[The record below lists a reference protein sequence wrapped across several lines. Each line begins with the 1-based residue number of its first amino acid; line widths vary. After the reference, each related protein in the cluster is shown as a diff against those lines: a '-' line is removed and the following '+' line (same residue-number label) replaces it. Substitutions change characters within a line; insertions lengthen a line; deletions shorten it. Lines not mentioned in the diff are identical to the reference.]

1 MLKVME
7 MDIPFYKDLKPT
19 SITYLR
25 MVNYR
30 KFKKVDFNLH
40 PALNVFLGNNGS
52 GKTSIL
58 DAISLL
64 ISSIFPLCEHQPK
77 IRSLGYELRNIRS
90 YMQCVRGKY
99 RPVRED
105 VSGIVGALSHYS
117 CTDSSERYNVV
128 GLSVGRKLST
138 HQDFQIDST
147 IKQLASIYN
156 ERVMRGHGIPTF
168 AHYGSH
174 RGAEQGDRKRF
185 ARRKIEYTNPFA
197 AYINALHP
205 SLDFD
210 AFLEWFSEEEASE
223 LRMQRT
229 NKSYKSTELSAVR
242 AAISKVFETSDIKIK
257 DPRFE
262 ANPKRF
268 VLTSVLPDGE
278 ELELEFD
285 QLSDGYRAMIA
296 LVADYARRMAIA
308 NQYSTLNPLEGEGIL
323 LIDEIDAHLHPKWQ
337 YRVIQDLRRTFPN
350 VQLIVTTHSAE
361 VVSSVSR
368 ESVYILD
375 SVDGETVI
383 THPEEQ
389 TEGDSPDYISSSI
402 MQTPEAYRKAPA
414 YQAFLRCLASIQE
427 DKVDTPEFSE
437 LKEQVIKHYG
447 ETHHITKTLEA
458 RLKGLENKKALM
470 MKLRKR

>member
-1 MLKVME
+1 
-7 MDIPFYKDLKPT
+7 
-19 SITYLR
+19 

-30 KFKKVDFNLH
+30 KFKKVSLELH
-40 PALNVFLGNNGS
+40 PALNVFLGNNGC

-64 ISSIFPLCEHQPK
+64 ISSIFPLCDYQPK
-77 IRSLGYELRNIRS
+77 IRSLAYELRNVKS

-99 RPVRED
+99 RLMRED
-105 VSGIVGALSHYS
+105 VSGIVGALSRYE
-117 CTDSSERYNVV
+117 CTDSSEKYHVV

-138 HQDFQIDST
+138 QQDFQLNST
-147 IKQLASIYN
+147 IKELSTIYN
-156 ERVMRGHGIPTF
+156 ERVMRGQSIPTF

-185 ARRKIEYTNPFA
+185 ARQKIEYSNPFA

-223 LRMQRT
+223 LRMQRK
-229 NKSYKSTELSAVR
+229 NKSYKSTELNAVR
-242 AAISKVFETSDIKIK
+242 AAIGKVFETSDIKIK

-262 ANPKRF
+262 VNPKRF
-268 VLTSVLPDGE
+268 VVTNVLPDGE

-285 QLSDGYRAMIA
+285 QLSDGFRAMIA

-308 NQYSTLNPLEGEGIL
+308 NQYSALNPLEGDGIL

-337 YRVIQDLRRTFPN
+337 YRVIHDLRRTFPN

-368 ESVYILD
+368 ENVYILD

-383 THPEEQ
+383 AHPEEQ
-389 TEGDSPDYISSSI
+389 TEGDSPDYISNSV
-402 MQTPEAYRKAPA
+402 MQTPEAYRNTPS
-414 YQAFLRCLASIQE
+414 YQAFLRCLAFIQE
-427 DKVDTPEFSE
+427 DKVDTPEFSD
-437 LKEQVIKHYG
+437 LKELVIKHYG
-447 ETHHITKTLEA
+447 ETHHITQTLEA

>member
-1 MLKVME
+1 MPFLKE
-7 MDIPFYKDLKPT
+7 WKPT
-19 SITYLR
+19 FITYLR

-30 KFKKVDFNLH
+30 KFKKVSFELH

-58 DAISLL
+58 DAVSLL
-64 ISSIFPLCEHQPK
+64 ISSIFPRCEYQPR
-77 IRSLGYELRNIRS
+77 IRALLYELRNVRS
-90 YMQCVRGKY
+90 YMKCVRGKF
-99 RPVRED
+99 RAMHED
-105 VSGIVGALSHYS
+105 VSGIVGALSHYDRS
-117 CTDSSERYNVV
+117 ETSERYKVV

-138 HQDFQIDST
+138 QQELSIDST
-147 IKQLASIYN
+147 IAELASRYN
-156 ERVMRGHGIPTF
+156 ECVKKGLSIPTF

-185 ARRKIEYTNPFA
+185 NRRKIDSTNPFS

-210 AFLEWFSEEEASE
+210 AFLEWFSEEEAAE
-223 LRMQRT
+223 LRMQRKD
-229 NKSYKSTELSAVR
+229 KSYKSTELSAVR
-242 AAISKVFETSDIKIK
+242 NAIAKVFEISDIKIK

-262 ANPKRF
+262 VNPKRF
-268 VLTSVLPDGE
+268 VLTNVMQDGE

-368 ESVYILD
+368 EHVYILD
-375 SVDGETVI
+375 SIDGETVI
-383 THPEEQ
+383 THPNEQ
-389 TEGDSPDYISSSI
+389 TEGDSPDYISNSV
-402 MQTPEAYRKAPA
+402 MQTPEAYRNTPA
-414 YQAFLRCLASIQE
+414 YQAFLRCLAFIQE
-427 DKVDTPEFSE
+427 DKVDTPEFFE
-437 LKEQVIKHYG
+437 LKNQVVAHYG
-447 ETHHITKTLEA
+447 DSHHITMTLES
-458 RLKGLENKKALM
+458 RLEGLRNKKALM
-470 MKLRKR
+470 MKLRKS

>member
-1 MLKVME
+1 
-7 MDIPFYKDLKPT
+7 
-19 SITYLR
+19 

-30 KFKKVDFNLH
+30 KFKKVSLELH

-64 ISSIFPLCEHQPK
+64 ISSIFPLCDYQPK
-77 IRSLGYELRNIRS
+77 IRALTYELRNIRS
-90 YMQCVRGKY
+90 YMRCVRGKC
-99 RPVRED
+99 RPLRED
-105 VSGIVGALSHYS
+105 VSGIIGSLSRYES
-117 CTDSSERYNVV
+117 TDSSEKYHVV

-138 HQDFQIDST
+138 QQDFQLTST
-147 IKQLASIYN
+147 IKQLSTIYN
-156 ERVMRGHGIPTF
+156 ERVMRGESIPTF

-223 LRMQRT
+223 LRMQRK
-229 NKSYKSTELSAVR
+229 NKFYKSTELSAVR
-242 AAISKVFETSDIKIK
+242 AAIGKVFETSDIKIK
-257 DPRFE
+257 EPRFE

-268 VLTSVLPDGE
+268 VLTNVMPDGE

-308 NQYSTLNPLEGEGIL
+308 NQYSSLNPLEGEGIL

-368 ESVYILD
+368 ENVYILD
-375 SVDGETVI
+375 SIDGETII
-383 THPEEQ
+383 THPDEQ
-389 TEGDSPDYISSSI
+389 TEGDSPAYISNSV
-402 MQTPEAYRKAPA
+402 MQTPESYRKNPA
-414 YQAFLRCLASIQE
+414 YQAFLRCLAFIQE
-427 DKVDTPEFSE
+427 DKVDSPEFTE
-437 LKEQVIKHYG
+437 LKALVKEHYG
-447 ETHHITKTLEA
+447 EVHHITRTLEA
-458 RLKGLENKKALM
+458 RLMGLENKKAFM

>member
-1 MLKVME
+1 ME
-7 MDIPFYKDLKPT
+7 MNIPFYKELKPT
-19 SITYLR
+19 SIKFLR

-30 KFKKVDFNLH
+30 KFKRVEFELH

-64 ISSIFPLCEHQPK
+64 ISSIFPLCEYQPR
-77 IRSLGYELRNIRS
+77 IRALLYELRNVKS
-90 YMQCVRGKY
+90 YMKCVRGKF
-99 RPVRED
+99 RTMHED
-105 VSGIVGALSHYS
+105 VSGIVGALTHYER
-117 CTDSSERYNVV
+117 TDTSERYKVV

-138 HQDFQIDST
+138 QQEFCINYT
-147 IKQLASIYN
+147 IAELASRYN
-156 ERVMRGHGIPTF
+156 EQVKMGHSIPTF

-185 ARRKIEYTNPFA
+185 NRRKIDSTNPFA

-210 AFLEWFSEEEASE
+210 AFLEWFSEEEAAE
-223 LRMQRT
+223 LRMQRKD
-229 NKSYKSTELSAVR
+229 KSYKSMELSAVR
-242 AAISKVFETSDIKIK
+242 SAIAKVFETSDIKIK

-262 ANPKRF
+262 VNPKRF
-268 VLTSVLPDGE
+268 VLTNVSRDGE

-308 NQYSTLNPLEGEGIL
+308 NQYSMLNPLEGDGIL

-368 ESVYILD
+368 EHIYILD

-383 THPEEQ
+383 THPKEQ
-389 TEGDSPDYISSSI
+389 TEGDSPDYISNSV
-402 MQTPEAYRKAPA
+402 MQTPEAYRNTPA
-414 YQAFLRCLASIQE
+414 YQAFLRCLAFIQE
-427 DKVDTPEFSE
+427 DKVDTPEFFE
-437 LKEQVIKHYG
+437 LKNQVVTHYG
-447 ETHHITKTLEA
+447 ESHHITMTMEA

-470 MKLRKR
+470 KKLRKS